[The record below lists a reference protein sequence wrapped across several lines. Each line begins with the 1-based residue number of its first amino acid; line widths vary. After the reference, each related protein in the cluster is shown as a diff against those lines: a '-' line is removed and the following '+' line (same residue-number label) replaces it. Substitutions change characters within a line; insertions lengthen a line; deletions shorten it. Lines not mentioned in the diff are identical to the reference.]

1 MAQEK
6 QSTGLAIV
14 ARIMKVLKLDE
25 AGKIEKFF
33 AKEIKKF
40 ETAIKHLNNNITAL
54 KNVYQAAVDTLN
66 EKLEDAKEAVE
77 NAYDAVTLENL
88 ATNDSMTN
96 FSERYWAKIT
106 RAEELVVAIE
116 DELKRL
122 TERHEK
128 DLKEIQDQIAKRE
141 ARIAKLKG

>member
-1 MAQEK
+1 M
-6 QSTGLAIV
+6 
-14 ARIMKVLKLDE
+14 
-25 AGKIEKFF
+25 
-33 AKEIKKF
+33 
-40 ETAIKHLNNNITAL
+40 
-54 KNVYQAAVDTLN
+54 YQAAVDTLN

>member
-33 AKEIKKF
+33 TKEIKKF
-40 ETAIKHLNNNITAL
+40 ETAIKHLNNNIATL
-54 KNVYQAAVDTLN
+54 KNMYQAAVDTLN

-96 FSERYWAKIT
+96 FSERYWAKIA
-106 RAEELVVAIE
+106 RAEELVVAVE

-128 DLKEIQDQIAKRE
+128 DLKEIQDQTVKRE

>member
-1 MAQEK
+1 MAQETK
-6 QSTGLAIV
+6 TPGLAIV

-40 ETAIKHLNNNITAL
+40 ETAIKHLNNNIVAM
-54 KNVYQAAVDTLN
+54 KNVYQAGVDTLN
-66 EKLEDAKEAVE
+66 EKLEDAREAVE
-77 NAYDAVTLENL
+77 NAYDAVTIEDL

-96 FSERYWAKIT
+96 FSDRYWEKIT
-106 RAEELVVAIE
+106 RAEAAVTKLEETQKKNAE
-116 DELKRL
+116 EQEKALKVE
-122 TERHEK
+122 T
-128 DLKEIQDQIAKRE
+128 DQIAKYQ

>member
-40 ETAIKHLNNNITAL
+40 ETAIKHLNNNIAAA

-77 NAYDAVTLENL
+77 NAYDCVTLENL

-96 FSERYWAKIT
+96 FSERYWTKIGY
-106 RAEELVVAIE
+106 AEEAVVALE
-116 DELKRL
+116 DQMKKL
-122 TERHEK
+122 TEKHEK
-128 DLKEIQDQIAKRE
+128 ELKEIGDQIAKRE
-141 ARIAKLKG
+141 ARITKLKG

>member
-40 ETAIKHLNNNITAL
+40 ETAIKHLNNNIAAL

-66 EKLEDAKEAVE
+66 EKLEDAREAVE

-96 FSERYWAKIT
+96 FSERYWAKIA
-106 RAEELVVAIE
+106 RAEETVVAVE
-116 DELKRL
+116 EELKRL
-122 TERHEK
+122 TEKHEK

-141 ARIAKLKG
+141 ARITKLKG

>member
-40 ETAIKHLNNNITAL
+40 ETAIKHLNNNIVAL
-54 KNVYQAAVDTLN
+54 KNVYQAAVDALN
-66 EKLEDAKEAVE
+66 EKLEDAREAVE

-106 RAEELVVAIE
+106 RAEEAVVALE
-116 DELKRL
+116 EQFKKLTENHEKELK
-122 TERHEK
+122 EVQE
-128 DLKEIQDQIAKRE
+128 QIGKRQT
-141 ARIAKLKG
+141 RIAKLKG